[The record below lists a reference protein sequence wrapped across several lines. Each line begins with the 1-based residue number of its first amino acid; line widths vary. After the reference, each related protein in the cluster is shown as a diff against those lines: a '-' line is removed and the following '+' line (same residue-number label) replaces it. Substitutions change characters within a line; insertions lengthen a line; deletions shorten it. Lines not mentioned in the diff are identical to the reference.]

1 MILFICEIE
10 VIPIILISSLILL
23 VKYENTLTWFIDAC
37 IDTYK
42 ILIISLTGLSAHNIW
57 SYQFFSLLIIIGT
70 KYIMRFMHDD
80 INIFTCWMRNHTKV
94 NRLIR
99 YTKCQKVIQPCS
111 TRNFRIV
118 IIAVFFKIISVHIAC
133 CTMIEVKFSRLWKHH
148 RPVTSITTRQSDPT
162 RLFEILSV
170 CTASTL

>member
-1 MILFICEIE
+1 M
-10 VIPIILISSLILL
+10 
-23 VKYENTLTWFIDAC
+23 TWFIDAC

-118 IIAVFFKIISVHIAC
+118 IIAVFFKIISVHFTLRTI
-133 CTMIEVKFSRLWKHH
+133 IKVEFSRLRKNH
-148 RPVTSITTRQSDPT
+148 RAIASITACQRYPT
-162 RLFEILSV
+162 GFFEILPIS
-170 CTASTL
+170 TAATL